1 MTFKK
6 YVLTF
11 TRTHTTTTEKLSAK
25 LKYSPELGDDVSTD
39 VNAHIE
45 RSVYNPNLNILPYLG
60 GKITRIDQVM
70 MRRITE
76 YTRFRYFVHYDI
88 NYASKS
94 PVVTD
99 HCSLPIFNEEEETIV
114 LKYIRSGNGFRNI
127 KKVPFVESEWD
138 KKKVTF
144 LPEVEE
150 MYSRFMEAD

>member
-1 MTFKK
+1 MAFEK
-6 YVLTF
+6 YVLNF
-11 TRTHTTTTEKLSAK
+11 EIVRTTAAEMLAAK
-25 LKYSPELGDDVSTD
+25 IKYSPELGDVVAAS
-39 VNAHIE
+39 AEEHL
-45 RSVYNPNLNILPYLG
+45 RRCVYNPNLHIVPYLG

-70 MRRITE
+70 MRRIAE

-88 NYASKS
+88 NYASKES

-99 HCSLPIFNEEEETIV
+99 HCSLPIFNEEEETIA

-150 MYSRFMEAD
+150 MYSHFIN